1 MTSWTLVGWPT
12 RRCCPTVLHVHCG
25 VINIPWE
32 PPFFYYF
39 FLQRVS
45 RAFSYFP
52 QSTGTGAAAG
62 RFGWYLYTGIYIP
75 LFCHVSCSC
84 PSQEVV
90 EQAEPNAPSQYDRQP
105 KPYSVQSKAAE
116 TTSRHFQCAEQAS
129 GGLLF
134 AALLRAGYCTHRMRE
149 RECQNPPHVSQTVES
164 PWGRFFP
171 ASRLHVAVLQYFKPT
186 AFFA

>member
-1 MTSWTLVGWPT
+1 MRTPV
-12 RRCCPTVLHVHCG
+12 
-25 VINIPWE
+25 
-32 PPFFYYF
+32 FF
-39 FLQRVS
+39 QRVS

-52 QSTGTGAAAG
+52 HSTGTGAAAG

-105 KPYSVQSKAAE
+105 KPYSVRSKAAE

-134 AALLRAGYCTHRMRE
+134 ALLRAGYCTHRMRE
-149 RECQNPPHVSQTVES
+149 RECMFLRLWSHHE
-164 PWGRFFP
+164 GDFFP

>member
-1 MTSWTLVGWPT
+1 MLQRSTF
-12 RRCCPTVLHVHCG
+12 TVESLIYREKPH
-25 VINIPWE
+25 
-32 PPFFYYF
+32 

-105 KPYSVQSKAAE
+105 KPYSVRSKAAE

-134 AALLRAGYCTHRMRE
+134 ALLRAGYCTHRMRE

-164 PWGRFFP
+164 P
-171 ASRLHVAVLQYFKPT
+171 
-186 AFFA
+186 